1 MQPRRKASNMR
12 PLRNRWTAL
21 AAALALSALA
31 GCTAAEGGNAGDDSS
46 AADPTTAVAQAE
58 MEGVES
64 FYGEYGDYV
73 TVTTAIQNGE
83 ATAEDL
89 EYPFVAQ
96 QEHLDTLNTWDGQN
110 PVYELRP
117 PAGGNHL
124 SAWQMCTGSVY
135 DGPIADGNAVHS
147 MEHGAVWLTYD
158 PELVEQADIDALA
171 LLISA
176 RDYSLMSPYPGQG
189 VAVSLQSWGN
199 RYQTEDPSDPKIGE
213 YLDTYVLNE
222 RFNPEPNATC
232 AGGVTAT
239 AS

>member
-1 MQPRRKASNMR
+1 MR

-21 AAALALSALA
+21 AAAFALGALA
-31 GCTAAEGGNAGDDSS
+31 GCTAEQGGDAGADSA
-46 AADPTTAVAQAE
+46 AADPTTAAAATD

-73 TVTTAIQNGE
+73 AVMTAIQDGE
-83 ATAEDL
+83 VTAEDL
-89 EYPFVAQ
+89 DFPFVAQ

-110 PVYELRP
+110 PVYELQP
-117 PAGGNHL
+117 PAGGSHL
-124 SAWQMCTGSVY
+124 SVWQTCNGSVY
-135 DGPIADGNAVHS
+135 DGPIVDGNAVHS

-158 PELVEQADIDALA
+158 PELVEQADIDALG
-171 LLISA
+171 LLINA

-199 RYQTEDPSDPKIGE
+199 RYQTEDPADPKIGE

-232 AGGVTAT
+232 SGGVTTT
-239 AS
+239 AVQ

>member
-1 MQPRRKASNMR
+1 MR

-21 AAALALSALA
+21 AAALALTALA
-31 GCTAAEGGNAGDDSS
+31 GCTAEGGGSAGDGDS
-46 AADPTTAVAQAE
+46 AADPNSAAAQRS

-73 TVTTAIQNGE
+73 AVTTAIQDGKV
-83 ATAEDL
+83 TAEELDH
-89 EYPFVAQ
+89 PFVAQ
-96 QEHLDTLNTWDGQN
+96 QEHLDALNSWDGQN

-124 SAWQMCTGSVY
+124 SAWQTCTGSVY
-135 DGPIADGNAVHS
+135 EGPIVDGNAVHS

-158 PELVEQADIDALA
+158 PALVEQADIDALA
-171 LLISA
+171 LLIGA

-222 RFNPEPNATC
+222 RFNPEPNAIC
-232 AGGVTAT
+232 AGGVTTT

>member
-1 MQPRRKASNMR
+1 MR

-31 GCTAAEGGNAGDDSS
+31 GCTPDPGGADGEGEA
-46 AADPTTAVAQAE
+46 AADPTTATAPSA
-58 MEGVES
+58 MDGVES
-64 FYGEYGDYV
+64 FYEEYGDYV
-73 TVTTAIQNGE
+73 AVMTAIQDGKV
-83 ATAEDL
+83 TAEEL

-96 QEHLDTLNTWDGQN
+96 QEHVDTLNTWDGQN
-110 PVYELRP
+110 PAYELKP

-124 SAWQMCTGSVY
+124 SVWQTCTGSVY
-135 DGPIADGNAVHS
+135 DGPIVDGNAVHS

-158 PELVEQADIDALA
+158 PALVEPADVEALA
-171 LLISA
+171 LLIGA

-222 RFNPEPNATC
+222 RFNPEPNAPC
-232 AGGVTAT
+232 SGGVTTT
-239 AS
+239 AP